1 MRCSLLAGLSGL
13 VVLIA
18 APPAFAHHPFSAEF
32 DAQAPLTL
40 SGIVTKVNWANP
52 HVSVLVNAKDQSGQT
67 RNWNLELASPA
78 MLARKG
84 WTKASLKIG
93 EVITIKGYRA
103 KSEPFTA
110 AARMIEMPGG
120 KQLSSADDGDGG
132 PK

>member
-1 MRCSLLAGLSGL
+1 MRCTLLVGLSGL
-13 VVLIA
+13 AVLVA
-18 APPAFAHHPFSAEF
+18 AAPAFAHHPFSAEF

-40 SGIVTKVNWANP
+40 SGIVTKVNWTNP
-52 HVSVLVNAKDQSGQT
+52 HVSVRVDARDQSGQT
-67 RNWNLELASPA
+67 RNWTLELASPA

-84 WTKASLKIG
+84 WTKQSLKIG

-110 AARMIEMPGG
+110 AARMIEMAGG
-120 KQLSSADDGDGG
+120 KQMSSADDDDGG

>member
-1 MRCSLLAGLSGL
+1 MRCTLLAGLSGL
-13 VVLIA
+13 VALIA
-18 APPAFAHHPFSAEF
+18 AAPAFAHHPFAAEF

-52 HVSVLVNAKDQSGQT
+52 HVSVRVDAKDRSGQT
-67 RNWNLELASPA
+67 RNWTLELASPA
-78 MLARKG
+78 MLAGKG
-84 WTKASLKIG
+84 WTKESVKIG

-103 KSEPFTA
+103 KSEPFTV

-120 KQLSSADDGDGG
+120 KQMSSGDDDDGG